1 MQLNIVTAD
10 KQAIGRLAV
19 LLALPIA
26 SMFFSLMAW
35 PMVKYGSGPIEIAGA
50 ILFVAAG
57 FAGGAGFLTGG
68 AVLVAQLI
76 RNRLHMKNT
85 VAFITAWV
93 LSVLIFVAAI
103 TASTWDTDERD
114 PENFVDKDRYEF
126 NTR

>member
-1 MQLNIVTAD
+1 
-10 KQAIGRLAV
+10 
-19 LLALPIA
+19 
-26 SMFFSLMAW
+26 
-35 PMVKYGSGPIEIAGA
+35 
-50 ILFVAAG
+50 
-57 FAGGAGFLTGG
+57 
-68 AVLVAQLI
+68 
-76 RNRLHMKNT
+76 MKNT